1 MGVQKMTQ
9 AEAVLYPLL
18 LLLLSGQV
26 SSLCPWKLPGL
37 KNWSD
42 SSTWGGHPPQDGD
55 TVTVTTPI
63 LLDTQTPRIKLL
75 DIRDG
80 GMVVFSPQHE
90 TKLTVGIVRLINNG
104 SLLIG
109 SPECRFEGRAD
120 IVLTG
125 EEGPDVTMGELTKG
139 VYVKHGG
146 HLDIHGED
154 KLSWTKLVETLE
166 PDGSGEYVIKL
177 ADIPVGWRPGDK
189 LVIASTDFDMH
200 EAEEVEIVECSSCL
214 DAHLFC
220 ACFVKGDIRYKHY
233 GEIYKG
239 VDMRAEVGLLSR
251 NIKIQGEAKDH
262 NDTYGGHLKAYKGFE
277 TFRIRGAELTKMGQ
291 RGIKGRY
298 PIHFHMALEVDSE
311 KAYAME
317 NSIHHVFQRCITVH
331 GTHGVNI
338 VDNVAYSTFGHCYFL
353 EDGGE
358 KNNSYHHN
366 LGLVTQAMVNP
377 STIPS
382 DRQPATFWI
391 TSPLTSLTQNSAAG
405 SDGMGIWFIFA
416 NKVTGP
422 SANEGFFEE
431 GEAFRTPIK
440 LFDTNTVHSN
450 VDTGF
455 MFGHELL
462 EDQDFSGPG
471 GTEKCNPRQ
480 DPLDKESDPATHFVK
495 RLTAFKNI
503 KQNVWNDCRNTTW
516 EEYKSS
522 DAFLGLTMKH
532 DNTVLDSIFIG
543 ESTNIGEPNIVRT
556 FDGVDTMWNR
566 STPGYRQGLYIGLQL
581 YDGNPLVNGTT
592 FADFYNDDW
601 KIAGAIGFRKPHAG
615 GIPTLF
621 LNSHFDFVDKIEGN
635 YIRGLPKHSYPG
647 VGAKER
653 GIVLDWDGTI
663 TGYPRSTVVR
673 DEPIWTSRF
682 CIPYLHWG
690 NMSVCPHRYT
700 GSGGTGSGY
709 NKLDVVVTRDDV
721 PDYPLVA
728 MANSDAWHLEMSTD
742 HSYIWSFRNSSLP
755 RNYHFMLHGLSDGL
769 TQNIG
774 FCVPPNASPD
784 EISFTGRTKL
794 IELDTYEDLQA
805 DQTGSAFYW
814 DREVGVVFTKFLTE
828 EERTPADRRKCFPAD
843 NLCPDFRIRSSME
856 TMGDTDCTARAYP
869 KYRKDPL

>member
-1 MGVQKMTQ
+1 MTQ
-9 AEAVLYPLL
+9 AVVAVLYHLL
-18 LLLLSGQV
+18 FLLLLSGQV
-26 SSLCPWKLPGL
+26 SSLCPWELPGL
-37 KNWSD
+37 QPWSD
-42 SSTWGGHPPQDGD
+42 LSTWDGNPPQDGK
-55 TVTVTTPI
+55 TVRVTKPI
-63 LLDTQTPRIKLL
+63 LLDTKTPRIELL

-80 GMVVFSPQHE
+80 GIVVFSPHIE
-90 TKLTVGIVRLINNG
+90 TRLTVGIVRLTNNG
-104 SLLIG
+104 SLMIG
-109 SPECRFEGRAD
+109 SPKCRFAGRAD

-125 EEGPDVTMGELTKG
+125 ELGPDVTKGKLTKG

-146 HLDIHGED
+146 HLDIHGEE
-154 KLSWTKLVETLE
+154 KLSWTKLSETLV
-166 PDGSGEYVIKL
+166 PDDSGEYILKL

-189 LVIASTDFDMH
+189 LVIASTDYDMH
-200 EAEEVEIVECSSCL
+200 QAEEVEIVECFSCL

-220 ACFVKGDIRYKHY
+220 VCFVKGDIKYKHY

-251 NIKIQGEAKDH
+251 NIKIQGEIKEE
-262 NDTYGGHLKAYKGFE
+262 NETYGGHLKAYDGFE

-298 PIHFHMALEVDSE
+298 PIHFHMAKEVFAD

-338 VDNVAYSTFGHCYFL
+338 MNNVAYHTFGHCYFL

-358 KNNSYHHN
+358 KNNTFHHN
-366 LGLVTQAMVNP
+366 LGLVTQAMVDP

-391 TSPLTSLTQNSAAG
+391 TSPLTTLTENSAAG

-416 NKVTGP
+416 NRVTGP

-440 LFDTNTVHSN
+440 SFDTNTVHSN

-455 MFGHELL
+455 MFGHELMP
-462 EDQDFSGPG
+462 DQDFSGPG

-532 DNTVLDSIFIG
+532 DNIVLNSIFIG
-543 ESTNIGEPNIVRT
+543 ESTNIGEPNVVRK
-556 FDGVDTMWNR
+556 FDGVETMWYR

-592 FADFYNDDW
+592 FADFYDDEW

-621 LNSHFDFVDKIEGN
+621 LNTYFDFVDKIEGN

-647 VGAKER
+647 VG
-653 GIVLDWDGTI
+653 
-663 TGYPRSTVVR
+663 
-673 DEPIWTSRF
+673 
-682 CIPYLHWG
+682 
-690 NMSVCPHRYT
+690 
-700 GSGGTGSGY
+700 
-709 NKLDVVVTRDDV
+709 
-721 PDYPLVA
+721 
-728 MANSDAWHLEMSTD
+728 
-742 HSYIWSFRNSSLP
+742 
-755 RNYHFMLHGLSDGL
+755 
-769 TQNIG
+769 
-774 FCVPPNASPD
+774 
-784 EISFTGRTKL
+784 
-794 IELDTYEDLQA
+794 
-805 DQTGSAFYW
+805 
-814 DREVGVVFTKFLTE
+814 
-828 EERTPADRRKCFPAD
+828 
-843 NLCPDFRIRSSME
+843 
-856 TMGDTDCTARAYP
+856 
-869 KYRKDPL
+869 